1 MKSKCHQIALEIESG
16 KPSNERDIDKPV
28 GLFQPRVDDMS
39 LEHVSTRETYVRLMN
54 TAYEL
59 ALNPKMSLRQF
70 ETVITVQWK
79 NGIRFISD

>member
-1 MKSKCHQIALEIESG
+1 MKSKCHQIALEIENG
-16 KPSNERDIDKPV
+16 KPSNERAIDKPV
-28 GLFQPRVDDMS
+28 GLLQPRVDMS

-54 TAYEL
+54 TTYEL

-70 ETVITVQWK
+70 ETMITVQWK